1 MAQTKIRIR
10 FFRTIL
16 GPIWEIIG
24 TLIFIIFI
32 SLVWAKLWN
41 KQFVDFF
48 LYVYPGFIIWRI
60 ISTIISESTYLF
72 SENYS
77 STL

>member
-1 MAQTKIRIR
+1 MSYKNNIFISALSNYDLWSYMAKTKIRIR
-10 FFRTIL
+10 FFRTLL

-41 KQFVDFF
+41 KQFIDFF
-48 LYVYPGFIIWRI
+48 L
-60 ISTIISESTYLF
+60 
-72 SENYS
+72 
-77 STL
+77 